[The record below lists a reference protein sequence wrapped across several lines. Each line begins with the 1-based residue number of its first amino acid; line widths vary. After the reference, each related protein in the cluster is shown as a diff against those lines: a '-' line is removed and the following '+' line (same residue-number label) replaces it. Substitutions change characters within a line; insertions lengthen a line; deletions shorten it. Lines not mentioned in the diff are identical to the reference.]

1 MITWDSCYGCRSQIQ
16 GGFLHL
22 ATPPM
27 HYQVSLNSLSPITL
41 SPIKQLELSSIWFAL
56 PFQWSYSL
64 EMVRNENAKF
74 LTRSKLGLSKL
85 GLSSLIIYTKCYI
98 YKLFVMSHH
107 LIFLYYWFNTFRIVP
122 LDYTCSLS
130 FTHMLIFILIEYNLL
145 FGQIFYK

>member
-1 MITWDSCYGCRSQIQ
+1 MSWPKKAKTRWLSP
-16 GGFLHL
+16 L
-22 ATPPM
+22 ATPSMP
-27 HYQVSLNSLSPITL
+27 YQVSLNSLSPITL
-41 SPIKQLELSSIWFAL
+41 SPIKQVKLSRIWFAL
-56 PFQWSYSL
+56 LFQWSYSL

-98 YKLFVMSHH
+98 YIYIYKLFVMSPH

>member
-1 MITWDSCYGCRSQIQ
+1 MSWPKKAKTRWLSP
-16 GGFLHL
+16 L
-22 ATPPM
+22 ATPSMP
-27 HYQVSLNSLSPITL
+27 YQVSLNSLSPITL
-41 SPIKQLELSSIWFAL
+41 SPIKQVKLSRIWFAL
-56 PFQWSYSL
+56 LFQWSYSL

-85 GLSSLIIYTKCYI
+85 GLSSLIIYTKCYIYIYI